1 MASARSVEALPARRG
16 GQSKEEHQAPAIRDG
31 RPEVVVVGD
40 GAFAMEIR
48 RRGTVSEQRVP
59 ESPGRSGGADS
70 RGVVKPA
77 EGVAATDVEAGE
89 GTRMQ
94 VLVGPEDGAPNFVL
108 RRFVMEA
115 GGGIP
120 EHTNEVEHEQYVL
133 RGRARIR
140 IGDEEHRVGPADSV
154 YIPAGVPHAYEV
166 VEGPFEFLCVVPNR
180 PDEIRL
186 LEEE

>member
-1 MASARSVEALPARRG
+1 MSEKSVTGSPADSDASA
-16 GQSKEEHQAPAIRDG
+16 
-31 RPEVVVVGD
+31 
-40 GAFAMEIR
+40 
-48 RRGTVSEQRVP
+48 
-59 ESPGRSGGADS
+59 S
-70 RGVVKPA
+70 RGIVKPA
-77 EGVAATDVEAGE
+77 DGVAAADVEAGE

-94 VLVGPEDGAPNFVL
+94 ILVGPDDGAPNFVL

-120 EHTNEVEHEQYVL
+120 EHTNAVEHEQYVL
-133 RGRARIR
+133 KGRARIR
-140 IGDEEHRVGPADSV
+140 IGDEEHRVGPDDSV

-186 LEEE
+186 LDDE